1 MIAKSTMHKY
11 LRTLSKMQRDLFKT
25 NKGYMDIST
34 HNSLIRGEWI
44 SSVHAWA
51 TMFTSGKN
59 VRLRIDLLQLD
70 TEEQCDKYIDKLI
83 KFINQT
89 N

>member
-1 MIAKSTMHKY
+1 MQKY
-11 LRTLSKMQRDLFKT
+11 LQQLSKMQRDLFKSG
-25 NKGYMDIST
+25 NGYMDVIT
-34 HNSLIRGEWI
+34 HVSWIGGKLI

-59 VRLRIDLLQLD
+59 VRLRIDLQQFD
-70 TEEQCDKYIDKLI
+70 AEEQCDKQIDKLI
-83 KFINQT
+83 KFINQQ